1 MEDITDAD
9 YVHAKRVCKV
19 FEIKN
24 SVEYHD
30 LYVQCN
36 TLWLADVF
44 EDFQNMFDEL
54 DPAKTFSAHGLAW
67 QAALT
72 LIWVGF
78 LGVRFEVGGGGANYP
93 LSKFR

>member
-9 YVHAKRVCKV
+9 YVHVKRVCKA

-36 TLWLADVF
+36 TLWLEDVF
-44 EDFQNMFDEL
+44 EDFENMFDEL
-54 DPAKTFSAHGLAW
+54 DPGKKFSDHRLAW
-67 QAALT
+67 QTALT
-72 LIWVGF
+72 LILVGF
-78 LGVRFEVGGGGANYP
+78 SGVRFEVGGG
-93 LSKFR
+93 